1 VTGREECRP
10 AEKEARIMKKEWIR
24 ITAGAAL
31 VVSAIL
37 LPAAGCSRKEA
48 GGISTERQR
57 EYANEL
63 YNRELFR
70 QSLSEYQRLL
80 DFYSLDA
87 NQQANIHFIMG
98 NIYFDRLRDY
108 ENALAHYLKIRHV
121 FPDSGLQDQVGR
133 QIVACLERLDRSA
146 DAKQALDEAA
156 SLDPGQVR
164 QPRPGTVIARIGDR
178 EITSGDLK
186 FLIGR
191 LPESLQ
197 EQAGKREAKI
207 EFLKQ
212 YISTELFYD
221 AARRKGLECDKDVV
235 EGAFEAK
242 KSLMVQKYLQEEI
255 ASQVQL
261 RPEDVELYFK
271 ANKDRYADKDE
282 KGNIKREK
290 TFQEAGQQ
298 AAQDLVRERQQK
310 AYEDLMRRMMLAEK
324 VEIYDDRVE

>member
-1 VTGREECRP
+1 
-10 AEKEARIMKKEWIR
+10 M
-24 ITAGAAL
+24 
-31 VVSAIL
+31 
-37 LPAAGCSRKEA
+37 
-48 GGISTERQR
+48 ERQR

-63 YNRELFR
+63 YNRELF
-70 QSLSEYQRLL
+70 QQALSEYQRLL
-80 DFYSLDA
+80 DLYPLDD

-98 NIYFDRLRDY
+98 NIHFDRLRDY

-121 FPDSGLQDQVGR
+121 FPESGLQDQTGK

-156 SLDPGQVR
+156 SLDPAQVH

-212 YISTELFYD
+212 YLSAELFYD
-221 AARRKGLECDKDVV
+221 AARRKGLDNDKEVI

-255 ASQVQL
+255 TSQVQI

-271 ANKDRYADKDE
+271 ANKDRYAEKDE
-282 KGNIKREK
+282 KGHIKREK

-298 AAQDLVRERQQK
+298 AAQDLLRERQQK
-310 AYEDLMRRMMLAEK
+310 AYEDIMRRMMLAEK
-324 VEIYDDRVE
+324 VEIYDDRIE